1 MKIMMLGV
9 GVWIMSKILLGVV
22 AVLLAV
28 SYYLYSQNQILQTNN
43 AVLEGAVA
51 TQEEAIKSIQADFE
65 LQTQQLQDLSVKSQK
80 AQRELSRY
88 TQFIQN
94 YELASKIL
102 ADPVEMERKIN
113 NGTKH
118 IMENIEQI
126 SSTIDGLDNGLQ
138 LQPTSN

>member
-1 MKIMMLGV
+1 
-9 GVWIMSKILLGVV
+9 MSKVLIGVIL
-22 AVLLAV
+22 VLSLV
-28 SYYLYSQNQILQTNN
+28 TYYFYSQNQILVANN
-43 AVLEGAVA
+43 SQLENAVA

-65 LQTQQLQDLSVKSQK
+65 LQTQQLQDLNVKSQK

-118 IMENIEQI
+118 IMEDIEKL
-126 SSTIDGLDNGLQ
+126 STTVDNLDAGLQ